1 MKIKTIGIIVLVLVA
16 LGSVGCFSTNPRVYY
31 LGDKAYAK
39 SPETG
44 KIMSWEYEASG
55 RRGSTKSAASGEA
68 GQLVCDILDCI
79 VN

>member
-1 MKIKTIGIIVLVLVA
+1 MKTKIRGIIVLILVA
-16 LGSVGCFSTNPRVYY
+16 LGSVGCSSSPRVYY

-55 RRGSTKSAASGEA
+55 RRGSTKSVASGEV